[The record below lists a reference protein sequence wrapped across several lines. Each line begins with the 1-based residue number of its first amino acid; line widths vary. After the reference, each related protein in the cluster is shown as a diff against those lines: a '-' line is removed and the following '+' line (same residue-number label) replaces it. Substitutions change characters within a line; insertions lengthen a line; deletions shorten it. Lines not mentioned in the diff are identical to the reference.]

1 MCIYLHNATPRLGDC
16 FLSCHPF
23 TYILLVEGMIPPL
36 LIYTWTVNWLEVG
49 SMPCMVISTEVCN
62 LVILSSH
69 EKDPIHFFCSR
80 RIGAAFVG
88 SSYVAHICWSFLF
101 QLLMSFTSFDVGGR
115 GVLTHS
121 ATSTPFFHPTSVGQR
136 ELFWVG
142 TVIQV
147 PSIFV
152 RLK

>member
-69 EKDPIHFFCSR
+69 EKDPFYFFFAV
-80 RIGAAFVG
+80 GALA
-88 SSYVAHICWSFLF
+88 
-101 QLLMSFTSFDVGGR
+101 LLLWDHRT
-115 GVLTHS
+115 LL
-121 ATSTPFFHPTSVGQR
+121 TSVGR
-136 ELFWVG
+136 FC
-142 TVIQV
+142 
-147 PSIFV
+147 SNC
-152 RLK
+152 

>member
-1 MCIYLHNATPRLGDC
+1 MDSQLARSWQYAMHGHINRSVQSCYPIITRKGSYL
-16 FLSCHPF
+16 FS
-23 TYILLVEGMIPPL
+23 
-36 LIYTWTVNWLEVG
+36 
-49 SMPCMVISTEVCN
+49 
-62 LVILSSH
+62 
-69 EKDPIHFFCSR
+69 FCSR

-115 GVLTHS
+115 GALTHS